1 MKLMVRRG
9 AVQNSAAISARS
21 LLGHAV
27 GDVLQAAAN
36 APDRRLGAP
45 SADRNSCTRGKVL
58 LSTLCVRSR
67 TVSLTLYYHP
77 LSSFCHK
84 VLIALYEKSVEFE
97 RRIINLADAGERA
110 ELQRVSPIGKF
121 PVIRDHARKRD
132 LPETS
137 IIIEYLDQH
146 YSPEL
151 PLIPHEPDTALEVR
165 LWDRVFDLYVQGP
178 MNRIVGDRLRGT
190 NGNLAQ
196 ERSILDTAYVMV
208 DRQLGSQTWV
218 AGQAFS
224 MADCA
229 AAPALFYAST
239 VHAFP
244 DDLDRLSAYFDR
256 LMERPSVRR
265 VLEEARPYF
274 PLYPFADT
282 IPQRFL

>member
-1 MKLMVRRG
+1 M
-9 AVQNSAAISARS
+9 
-21 LLGHAV
+21 
-27 GDVLQAAAN
+27 
-36 APDRRLGAP
+36 
-45 SADRNSCTRGKVL
+45 
-58 LSTLCVRSR
+58 
-67 TVSLTLYYHP
+67 SLTLYYHP

-84 VLIALYEKSVEFE
+84 VLLALYEKSVEFE

-178 MNRIVGDRLRGT
+178 MNRIVDDRLRGT

-274 PLYPFADT
+274 SLYPFADS